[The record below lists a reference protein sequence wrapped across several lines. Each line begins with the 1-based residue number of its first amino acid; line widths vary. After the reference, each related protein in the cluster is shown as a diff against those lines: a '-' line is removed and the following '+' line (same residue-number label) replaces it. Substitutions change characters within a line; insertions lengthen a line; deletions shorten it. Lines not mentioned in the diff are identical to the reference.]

1 MLYEV
6 VGLYE
11 LIKFP
16 AVTLERYE
24 IVWVASPK
32 TGTGT
37 FNDIT

>member
-6 VGLYE
+6 VGLYG
-11 LIKFP
+11 LIKL
-16 AVTLERYE
+16 TLERYD